1 MKIAIIGGGDVGR
14 TLGVK
19 LDILDYDVTIVESNL
34 PKTIRIDKYIMY
46 NITGDFG
53 EYSHLVKVLDKIEEL
68 DDDYDI
74 IFICTRL
81 FDGVDALRRVRSKIK
96 SDGSIVTI
104 HNITWIDR
112 AINQIDAQNAVF
124 MHMDF
129 SCYTLDDKTKVIDQ
143 NGVKLGI
150 VSKDAFP
157 QMQKVS
163 EVLSK
168 FCDVEQ
174 VKDIVGFTLGRNI
187 INVAISL
194 LGAVS
199 GKNLGKILLDRWGRK
214 LFCEIIHE
222 SMTLFADMN
231 IKICPYNDQLD
242 YYRFVSECKDG
253 CSYKKKILKVLRL
266 NNPRVRSSILFDL
279 ELNKKSEILT
289 VVKSFIKHA
298 QIRKIKIPKIVI
310 LYKMVNE
317 IIAGKRRISPN
328 VFNDKILRK

>member
-19 LDILDYDVTIVESNL
+19 LDILDHDVTIVESNL

-46 NITGDFG
+46 NLTGDFG
-53 EYSHLVKVLDKIEEL
+53 EHSHLVKVLDSIEEL
-68 DDDYDI
+68 DNDYDI

-81 FDGVDALRRVRSKIK
+81 FDGVDALRRVRKKIK
-96 SDGSIVTI
+96 EDSAIVTI
-104 HNITWIDR
+104 QNIYWVDR
-112 AINQIDAQNAVF
+112 ASTQIDPRNAVF

-129 SCYTLDDKTKVIDQ
+129 WCYTLDDKTKVIDQ

-150 VSKDAFP
+150 VDKDAFP

-163 EVLSK
+163 SVLDK
-168 FCDVEQ
+168 ICEVEQ

-187 INVAISL
+187 INIAISL

-222 SMTLFADMN
+222 SMTIFDDMK
-231 IKICPYNDQLD
+231 IKIHPYNDQLD
-242 YYRFVSECKDG
+242 YYRFISECKDG
-253 CSYKKKILKVLRL
+253 CSYKKKKL
-266 NNPRVRSSILFDL
+266 
-279 ELNKKSEILT
+279 
-289 VVKSFIKHA
+289 
-298 QIRKIKIPKIVI
+298 
-310 LYKMVNE
+310 
-317 IIAGKRRISPN
+317 
-328 VFNDKILRK
+328 